1 MAPLGL
7 VRPPWA
13 EGEPARER
21 VARGG
26 VRVAR
31 VGITAL
37 LTAGKLRGLRAMG
50 PRDAARERALVLR
63 DASRRVLELHGIDVD
78 AEGPFPLGPAVLVA
92 NHVSWLDPLV
102 VASLVP
108 CAPISKADVSRWPVV
123 GTIAR
128 ELGVIFFRRGDPRS
142 GATVLRA
149 ASAALGRGVPVLNF
163 PEGTTTTGW
172 TVLPF
177 RKGIFGLAIRS
188 RLPVVP
194 IALRYDPPELAWVG
208 EEAFLPHYLR
218 LAGGRVARVEVRLGA
233 PIPAMSHARADSLAL
248 AAWECLSRLLGDDS

>member
-1 MAPLGL
+1 MAPLSL
-7 VRPPWA
+7 VRPRWG
-13 EGEPARER
+13 EGEPARGR

-37 LTAGKLRGLRAMG
+37 LTAGRLRGLRAMG

-63 DASRRVLELHGIDVD
+63 DASRRVLDLHGMTVD
-78 AEGPFPLGPAVLVA
+78 AQGPIPLGPAVLVA

-128 ELGVIFFRRGDPRS
+128 ELGAIFFSRGDARS
-142 GATVLRA
+142 GARVLRA
-149 ASAALGRGVPVLNF
+149 ASAALDRGVPVLNF

-177 RKGIFGLAIRS
+177 RKGIFGLALRS
-188 RLPVVP
+188 GLPVVP
-194 IALRYDPPELAWVG
+194 IALSYDPPDLAWVG

-218 LAGGRVARVEVRLGA
+218 LAAGRLARVKVSLGA
-233 PIPAMSHARADSLAL
+233 PIPPTGHERADSLAF
-248 AAWECLSRLLGDDS
+248 AAWECLSKMLRDHQ